1 MKKIVYRVLIILG
14 IIVLT
19 VLPVQILNL
28 KRTLYNTQ
36 NEINN
41 LSKMNQKHKK
51 LDKYSYNKDIEEF
64 INDDK
69 LYIKNLETNDNK
81 KTISMEIGTIGNFK
95 DIDNVLKKLQ
105 SKDRFKNF
113 GKISL
118 KQECDTVLNADI
130 NVEFKEDE

>member
-1 MKKIVYRVLIILG
+1 MKKIVYRVLIISG